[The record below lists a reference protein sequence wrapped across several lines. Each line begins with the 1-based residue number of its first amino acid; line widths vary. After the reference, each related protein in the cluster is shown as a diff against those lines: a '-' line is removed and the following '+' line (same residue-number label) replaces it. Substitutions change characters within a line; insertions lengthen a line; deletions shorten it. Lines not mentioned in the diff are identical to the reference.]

1 MRAPV
6 APQTE
11 SEESRDLRAGEA
23 DEEFKEKGNG
33 GVQGTRPPQVP
44 HGVSQ
49 LRPEEA
55 AVAGAG
61 ARAAHKTSGELMLLV
76 NSKLIK
82 SSK

>member
-11 SEESRDLRAGEA
+11 SEESRDIRAGEK
-23 DEEFKEKGNG
+23 DEEFKEEGDG
-33 GVQGTRPPQVP
+33 GVQGARPPQVP
-44 HGVSQ
+44 RALSQ

-61 ARAAHKTSGELMLLV
+61 ARAAHKTSGEL
-76 NSKLIK
+76 IFIEQFFK
-82 SSK
+82 S